1 MDERNF
7 RAVARERLTG
17 EWGVSIAVAAVA
29 ALLGGL
35 LVGGSFLP
43 DLETAVSLPIPFVTE
58 LAEKLNEALTFDFF
72 SLTLKFGTGSLFG
85 FAAMIIGGVLQLG
98 YAKFLLAQHDGRPHE
113 FADLFSQF
121 DRFGAGFA
129 QNFLRG
135 LYVFLWSLLFVI
147 PGIIAGYSYAMTPY
161 LMVDFPELTASEAI
175 QKSKELMDGHKG
187 DLFVL
192 DISFFGWAIL
202 CTLTANIGHLWLNPY
217 RNAAYAAFYRELLA
231 QHRVTSVE

>member
-7 RAVARERLTG
+7 RAVARERLSG

-35 LVGGSFLP
+35 VVGISFLP
-43 DLETAVSLPIPFVTE
+43 DLETIVSLRIPWLTE
-58 LAEKLNEALTFDFF
+58 FFEKLSEPLKYGRF
-72 SLTLKFGTGSLFG
+72 SLRFNLGTGSLFG

-113 FADLFSQF
+113 FGDLFSQF
-121 DRFGAGFA
+121 DRFGAGFV
-129 QNFLRG
+129 QSFLRN
-135 LYVFLWSLLFVI
+135 LYVFLWSLLFII

-161 LMVDFPELTASEAI
+161 LMVDFPQLTASEAI
-175 QKSKELMDGHKG
+175 EKSKELMDGHKG

-192 DISFFGWAIL
+192 DLSFFGWAIL
-202 CTLTANIGHLWLNPY
+202 CMLTANIGNLWLNPY
-217 RNAAYAAFYRELLA
+217 RNAARAAFYRELLA
-231 QHRVTSVE
+231 RHRVTSVE